1 MVMVLGG
8 AKATIATIE
17 VIQLVRGSVHSLHH
31 EKRSYLFK
39 EEKSIDMRKK
49 GIAIQTILLLLVG
62 ILVVGIIV
70 YMVYRYFVG
79 APLNEQECRARAITW
94 CTGCKN
100 AGWTGGTVGSDLD
113 TCADSYFP
121 GMPDDCD
128 AEDWCA
134 AFIPV

>member
-1 MVMVLGG
+1 MKG
-8 AKATIATIE
+8 
-17 VIQLVRGSVHSLHH
+17 
-31 EKRSYLFK
+31 
-39 EEKSIDMRKK
+39 K

-79 APLNEQECRARAITW
+79 APLSEQECRSRAITW

-100 AGWTGGTVGSDLD
+100 SNSGISPPTPWTVAGSTPGADLD
-113 TCADSYFP
+113 TCAGTYFP
-121 GMPDDCD
+121 GIPADCD
-128 AEDWCA
+128 GADGWCA